1 MADIT
6 EQQEKNWFSEFF
18 GKITT
23 ELSWLLNKIKESIN
37 SLFWKE
43 IFEVT
48 TQTKKDLKKLE
59 EDILKIDDSK
69 LWDNEIEENVEWKV
83 DKEDSVLWLLVKN
96 SQDVKNWFKRIKDI
110 DDEDMV
116 SREMENILLMVKKL
130 SNNDSD
136 PSKWDLTKQELKGI
150 WKNVE
155 KKMKI
160 CDKIFKNDTLKN
172 TNGEVINLPE
182 DKRTK
187 KLVLDACNTILSE
200 NNWDI
205 LEKIEEKTEEEIIGK
220 IVEKLMEQSMEQ

>member
-136 PSKWDLTKQELKGI
+136 PSKWDLTEQELKGI